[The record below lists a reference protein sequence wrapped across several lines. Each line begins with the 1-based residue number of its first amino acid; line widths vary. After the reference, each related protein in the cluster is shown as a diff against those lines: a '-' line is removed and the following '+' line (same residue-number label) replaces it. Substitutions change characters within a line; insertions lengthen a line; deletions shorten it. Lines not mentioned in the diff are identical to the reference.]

1 MTPSSTTVPTVTL
14 GSPLE
19 LPCGITVPN
28 RIGKAP
34 LSEQLGDR
42 RNAPTD
48 QLIHLFERW
57 AAGGSGL
64 LVTGNIM
71 VDRRSVGEPRNVV
84 VEDDRDIEKLAAWA
98 RAAKSAGAPAIAQIN
113 HPGRQ
118 ALAGVATRFVA
129 PSAVKVNIPGAPFP
143 TPKALTHEE
152 ILEIIERFATAARIC
167 VEAGFDGVQL
177 HGAHGYLVSQFLS
190 PLVNKRDDEWGGDA
204 ERRRRFVLQTAEAM
218 RAAVGPQKIFSVK
231 LNSAD
236 FQRGGFS
243 EDESLMVIE
252 ALGEQGVDLLEVSG
266 GTYEKPAM
274 VGAAHRS
281 AGSSEA
287 KKSERTRAREAYF
300 LEFAERARAIT
311 AMPLMVTGGLRS
323 ARAMQ
328 EALDEG
334 IDMVGLGRPVCLEPD
349 LPGRLIANRS
359 AVSRF
364 REIRTGV
371 KLLDAPADLW
381 WNNIQLQRLGAG
393 KQPRKHLSGWE
404 SIGHALIRDGINS
417 VRRKRS

>member
-1 MTPSSTTVPTVTL
+1 MTPTDTTAPTITL

-34 LSEQLGDR
+34 LSEQLGSR
-42 RNAPTD
+42 SSAPTD
-48 QLIHLFERW
+48 QLIHLFRRW
-57 AAGGSGL
+57 AEGGSGL
-64 LVTGNIM
+64 LITGNIM
-71 VDRRSVGEPRNVV
+71 VDRRSIGEPRNVV
-84 VEDDRDIEKLAAWA
+84 VEDDRDSAKLAEWA
-98 RAAKSAGAPAIAQIN
+98 KAAKSAGAPAIAQIN

-143 TPKALTHEE
+143 TPKALTDEE
-152 ILEIIERFATAARIC
+152 IHEIIERFATTAKVC
-167 VEAGFDGVQL
+167 VDAGFDGVQL

-190 PLVNKRDDEWGGDA
+190 PLVNKRDDDWGGDA
-204 ERRRRFVLQTAEAM
+204 ERRRRFVLETAAAM
-218 RAAVGPQKIFSVK
+218 RAAIGPDKIFSVK

-243 EDESLMVIE
+243 EDESLLVIE

-274 VGAAHRS
+274 VGAAHRK
-281 AGSSEA
+281 AEA
-287 KKSERTRAREAYF
+287 KKSDRTRAREAYF
-300 LEFAERARAIT
+300 LEFAERAREIT

-323 ARAMQ
+323 ASAMQ

-334 IDMVGLGRPVCLEPD
+334 IDMIGLGRPVCLEPD
-349 LPGRLIANRS
+349 LPARLIS
-359 AVSRF
+359 DPSTVSKF
-364 REIRTGV
+364 SEIRTGV
-371 KLLDAPADLW
+371 KMLDAPADLW
-381 WNNIQLQRLGAG
+381 WNNIQLHRLGAG
-393 KQPRKHLSGWE
+393 KEPRKHLTGWE
-404 SIGHALIRDGINS
+404 SIGHALIRDGINA